1 LNNTSKTSRARLLA
15 QLRKIGFNEECIV
28 EQDIMTSVIAARNF
42 LMDRNLKAYCLTEEA
57 VMEDLKEVDGGD
69 MSDSSRGA
77 VLVGLAPTALRYDRM
92 NAAFRVLVD
101 EKVESE
107 LVAIHTSKYFRDGD
121 GMLSLGPGPFVKALE
136 DASGKE
142 AHVVGKPS
150 PTFFEA
156 ALSEL
161 GCSAGDCVM
170 IGDDIVGDVGGAN
183 AVGIST
189 VLVRTGKFLPKDED
203 NKEIKATCV
212 MDSVVEAVDWI
223 VGEEYDTENEET
235 ILKEMDGGEGG
246 NEAPMSP
253 REEKMVK
260 EIQALRSQLK
270 EMGGEPRE
278 LFPAEEKVG
287 GEGESGDSKDEK
299 DEGTG
304 TGDKEEGGVT
314 EATEAMEATEEASKG
329 PDTHQ
334 DEPKSKV

>member
-1 LNNTSKTSRARLLA
+1 
-15 QLRKIGFNEECIV
+15 
-28 EQDIMTSVIAARNF
+28 M
-42 LMDRNLKAYCLTEEA
+42 
-57 VMEDLKEVDGGD
+57 
-69 MSDSSRGA
+69 
-77 VLVGLAPTALRYDRM
+77 
-92 NAAFRVLVD
+92 
-101 EKVESE
+101 
-107 LVAIHTSKYFRDGD
+107 
-121 GMLSLGPGPFVKALE
+121 
-136 DASGKE
+136 
-142 AHVVGKPS
+142 
-150 PTFFEA
+150 
-156 ALSEL
+156 
-161 GCSAGDCVM
+161 
-170 IGDDIVGDVGGAN
+170 
-183 AVGIST
+183 GIST

-299 DEGTG
+299 DEGTA

-329 PDTHQ
+329 PETHQ